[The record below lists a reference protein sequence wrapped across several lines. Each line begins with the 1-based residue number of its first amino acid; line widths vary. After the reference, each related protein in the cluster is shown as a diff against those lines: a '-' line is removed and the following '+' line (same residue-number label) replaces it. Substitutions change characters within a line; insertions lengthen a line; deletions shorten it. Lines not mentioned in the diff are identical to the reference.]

1 MHNNNNLT
9 TYIHNFFEDYL
20 TLQKGFS
27 RHTVMSYRD
36 SIKLLLTYSANY
48 KKKSITDLS
57 LADLSQNMVVD
68 FLRHL
73 EEQRK
78 NSIQT
83 RNVRLACLHSFFYYI
98 ATRDPLL
105 FDQCH
110 NILTIPFKRAPIAT
124 VEYLEQ
130 EEIKAIL
137 AAVDRKSL
145 DGHRDYTLLFFMYNT
160 GARVDEVITLHTKAL
175 QLERPFQ
182 VRILGKGRKE
192 RLCPLWPETINL
204 LRSLLKQRKID
215 SITDAPVFVNHR
227 GEALTR
233 FGVRYLLNK
242 YVQIAA
248 RNCTSLKRKRIHPH
262 SLRHGC
268 AMALLESGVDINTIR
283 AWLGHVNL
291 ETTNRYAEINLDMK
305 RKILNKYLPVSKT
318 NRPWKQNKDLIQWLK
333 SL

>member
-1 MHNNNNLT
+1 MNNNNNLAA
-9 TYIHNFFEDYL
+9 YIHNFFQDYL
-20 TLQKGFS
+20 ILQKGFS

-36 SIKLLLTYSANY
+36 TIKLLLFFIATNT
-48 KKKSITDLS
+48 KKSIIDIALTDLTQG
-57 LADLSQNMVVD
+57 LITH
-68 FLRHL
+68 FLDYL
-73 EEQRK
+73 EKERK

-98 ATRDPLL
+98 ATNDPLL

-110 NILTIPFKRAPIAT
+110 NILTIPFKRAPVAI

-130 EEIKAIL
+130 DEIKAIL
-137 AAVDRKSL
+137 AAVDRKNL
-145 DGHRDYTLLFFMYNT
+145 DGCRDYTLLFFMYNT
-160 GARVDEVITLHTKAL
+160 GVRVEEVVTLRTKAL

-192 RLCPLWPETINL
+192 RLCPLWPETANL
-204 LRSLLKQRKID
+204 LRSLLKQRRVDPIID
-215 SITDAPVFVNHR
+215 VPVFVNHR
-227 GEALTR
+227 GDALTR

-242 YVQIAA
+242 YVQIATK
-248 RNCTSLKRKRIHPH
+248 NYTSLEKKRIHPH
-262 SLRHGC
+262 SLRHSC
-268 AMALLESGVDINTIR
+268 AMALLQAGVDINTIR

-305 RKILNKYLPVSKT
+305 RKILNKYLPISKT
-318 NRPWKQNKDLIQWLK
+318 KRSWKQNKNLVQWLE

>member
-1 MHNNNNLT
+1 MNNNLT
-9 TYIHNFFEDYL
+9 SYIHNFFEDYL

-36 SIKLLLTYSANY
+36 TIKLLFTFSAAY
-48 KKKSITDLS
+48 RKKSITELS
-57 LADLSQNMVVD
+57 LADLSESTVVD
-68 FLRHL
+68 FLEHL
-73 EEQRK
+73 EKERK
-78 NSIQT
+78 NAIQT

-98 ATRDPLL
+98 ATKEPLL

-110 NILTIPFKRAPIAT
+110 NILAIPFKRAPVST

-145 DGHRDYTLLFFMYNT
+145 DGYRDYTLLFFMYNT
-160 GARVDEVITLHTKAL
+160 GVRVEEAITLHTKGL

-182 VRILGKGRKE
+182 VRILGKGKKE
-192 RLCPLWPETINL
+192 RLCPLWPETASL
-204 LRSLLKQRKID
+204 LRSLLKQRQVD
-215 SITDAPVFVNHR
+215 PITDVPVFVNHR

-242 YVQIAA
+242 YVQTAA
-248 RNCTSLKRKRIHPH
+248 KNCTSLKKKCIHPH

-305 RKILNKYLPVSKT
+305 RKILNKYLPVSKAK
-318 NRPWKQNKDLIQWLK
+318 RPWKQNKDLVQWLD